1 MGEKMVVGFL
11 EEESTPR
18 LNFHVAG
25 TERRESLGTSSM
37 NFVIL

>member
-1 MGEKMVVGFL
+1 MVVGFL

-18 LNFHVAG
+18 LNFHVVG